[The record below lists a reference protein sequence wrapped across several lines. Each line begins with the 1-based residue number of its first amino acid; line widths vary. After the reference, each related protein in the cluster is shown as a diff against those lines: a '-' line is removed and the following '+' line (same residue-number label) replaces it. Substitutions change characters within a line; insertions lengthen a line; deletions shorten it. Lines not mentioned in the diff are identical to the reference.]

1 MRVIK
6 SLPWR
11 TDERLWNVYNKEK
24 SGISLVIL
32 DLIVPKLGGKRC
44 LEELLKIHPGL
55 KVLIASGYS
64 DAKSRD
70 DLLQA
75 GAKGFVAKPFQ
86 MSQLLKTVRTG
97 FG

>member
-1 MRVIK
+1 VEI
-6 SLPWR
+6 
-11 TDERLWNVYNKEK
+11 YNKEK

-32 DLIVPKLGGKRC
+32 DLIMSKVGGKQC

-55 KVLIASGYS
+55 KLLIASGYS

-75 GAKGFVAKPFQ
+75 GAKGFVGKPFQ
-86 MSQLLKTVRTG
+86 MSQLLRTVRQVLDETE
-97 FG
+97 